1 MIPLLRRRREE
12 EGRLV
17 RIGDEERV
25 GARSELSAGLHA
37 DVTRYRR
44 RVRIRS
50 RRVRVR
56 ARGVSEIFGLHAA
69 APLHRLGPV
78 PKLLAQQ
85 SGLARLIIAVE
96 RGDWVKRS
104 ARLALPARHPAVEND
119 KRSGVFLT
127 RERHATVLFTGL
139 FSRGEAV
146 VHQTAPLLLPLA
158 QRLPGHIVG

>member
-50 RRVRVR
+50 RRVRIR
-56 ARGVSEIFGLHAA
+56 ARGVSEIFGMHA

-78 PKLLAQQ
+78 PELLAQQ

-104 ARLALPARHPAVEND
+104 ARLALPARHPAVAVSYTHLTLPT
-119 KRSGVFLT
+119 KR
-127 RERHATVLFTGL
+127 
-139 FSRGEAV
+139 
-146 VHQTAPLLLPLA
+146 
-158 QRLPGHIVG
+158 IV